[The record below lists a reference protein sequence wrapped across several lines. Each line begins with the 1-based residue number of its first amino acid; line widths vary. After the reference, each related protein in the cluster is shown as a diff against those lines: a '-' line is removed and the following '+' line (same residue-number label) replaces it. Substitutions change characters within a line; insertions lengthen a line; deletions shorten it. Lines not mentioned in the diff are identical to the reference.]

1 MRYLAWTGMGT
12 DLMDRPSSDTT
23 GTDGYGYPENTQFT
37 NIINSVHIKHHI
49 VLCNIIKDTVIT
61 TISLKLLNTV
71 LVW

>member
-1 MRYLAWTGMGT
+1 MIQQVRMDMGI
-12 DLMDRPSSDTT
+12 LKIHNSQIL
-23 GTDGYGYPENTQFT
+23 Y
-37 NIINSVHIKHHI
+37 SVHIKYHI